1 MPRSN
6 IFGAYLCSSIYP
18 TLTNKDTLP
27 YEQIAIEVAEKG
39 FAILDDFLS
48 KTEVAEIL
56 EVLNSRREEGEFQ
69 KAGVGSGADYK
80 QLHDIRGDY
89 IRWIEPKEALPPTQ
103 VFLSR
108 VGQLMQTL
116 NRVCFLGLKDFE
128 THFTYYPAGSRYAR
142 HLDQFKS
149 TDHRRIS
156 FVCYLNTDWVP
167 GNGGELRFFIPNED
181 GTETALDIE
190 PLAGRLACFRADVME
205 HEVLLAHKTRYSL
218 TGWMLDQY
226 HELTFL

>member
-1 MPRSN
+1 M
-6 IFGAYLCSSIYP
+6 ASICCVSLHFNPSY
-18 TLTNKDTLP
+18 LTNELTLP
-27 YEQIAIEVAEKG
+27 YEQIAIDVAEKG
-39 FAILDDFLS
+39 YAILDAFLS
-48 KTEVAEIL
+48 AEEVTAVL
-56 EVLNSRREEGEFQ
+56 EVLDTRLEEGEFQ
-69 KAGVGSGADYK
+69 KAGIGSGTDYK
-80 QLHDIRGDY
+80 QLHSIRGDY

-103 VFLSR
+103 VFLDR

-142 HLDQFKS
+142 HLDQFKT

-156 FVCYLNTDWVP
+156 FVCYLNTDWKP

-181 GTETALDIE
+181 GTETELDIE